1 MASVQ
6 ALKSLFEDVYATKCG
21 SYFEDNVDNAAGAVA
36 FKVHTV
42 HYGSGAGYNGDPDET
57 SLEGMKAKHL
67 QRTARDD
74 EFVALFNDLAKT
86 TNDLEANSDVNFIV
100 AYLLREA
107 SFAEMTEQ
115 RLKLFEALLQMLQ
128 VIASNEK
135 SLKML
140 APSNRHGN
148 IVDLLKV
155 KKDEGVTYIKC
166 AKGQEDEIQNAQK
179 VQEAIESVLKCVAS
193 PEEAKYDASSNE
205 IKTADPTADEIRS
218 WLASKKFSFASGI
231 QASSTLKKYD
241 NGEAISKQKL
251 QRMKKEISIL
261 SNSLPD
267 GIFVKVDDERFDFMQ
282 VMIIG
287 PQGTPYENGCFMFD
301 LYLPSG
307 FPQSCPKMN
316 FLTTGGGSFYFNPNL
331 YQDGK
336 VCLSLLGTWEGPGW
350 NSETSS
356 LLQLLVSL
364 QALVFVDFPLENEP
378 GYEGR
383 ADKKESLNY
392 NNRVRYATLLY
403 AMTWYFTNP
412 DKSVHFVDE
421 AKLHLFANKQAIAEQ
436 LESWKE
442 KNNAVSNSCSYFS
455 WKFSS
460 PFDTMATALLAQLEA
475 FPQGVKLE

>member
-166 AKGQEDEIQNAQK
+166 AKGQEDEIQHAKK
-179 VQEAIESVLKCVAS
+179 VQEAIERVLKCDPS
-193 PEEAKYDASSNE
+193 PENGQSDEFSSEVKN
-205 IKTADPTADEIRS
+205 AFPTPDKIRS
-218 WLASKKFSFASGI
+218 WLTSKKLSFASGI
-231 QASSTLKKYD
+231 QASSTLNELEPIEPIGKL
-241 NGEAISKQKL
+241 KL
-251 QRMKKEISIL
+251 QRMKKEVSIL

-267 GIFVKVDDERFDFMQ
+267 GIFVKIDEERFDFMQ

-301 LYLPSG
+301 LYLPAG
-307 FPQSCPKMN
+307 FPEFYPKMR
-316 FLTTGGGSFYFNPNL
+316 FLTTGGGTFDFNPNL

-336 VCLSLLGTWEGPGW
+336 VCLSLLGTWEGPCW
-350 NSETSS
+350 NAETSS
-356 LLQLLVSL
+356 LLQLFVSL
-364 QALVFVDFPLENEP
+364 QALIFVDFPLENEP